1 VILLDVL
8 LGLTIV
14 LLAVGALIVRDS
26 FTAVVLFIIY
36 GMILAITWSRL
47 YAVDVALA
55 EAAIGAGITGA
66 LLLEA
71 LGATRS
77 FWRSSGNVHEQGKS
91 SRL

>member
-14 LLAVGALIVRDS
+14 LLAVGALTVRDP

-36 GMILAITWSRL
+36 GMTLAITWARL
-47 YAVDVALA
+47 SAVDVALA

-71 LGATRS
+71 LGSTRS
-77 FWRSSGNVHEQGKS
+77 FGRSSGNGHEQGE
-91 SRL
+91 